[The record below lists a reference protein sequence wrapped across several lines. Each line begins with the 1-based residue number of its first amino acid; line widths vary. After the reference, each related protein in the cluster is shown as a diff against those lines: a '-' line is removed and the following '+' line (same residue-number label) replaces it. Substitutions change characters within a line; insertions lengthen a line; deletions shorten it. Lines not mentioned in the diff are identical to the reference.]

1 MIGKREGWRRSRVYD
16 RFWGRTKKL
25 WELRGEMG
33 IGLIRGRKIESLCG
47 LHEWGF
53 IKGSNMRDFHVV
65 YLVTQYKIFYLVIF
79 NKIQFK
85 GVRALMNRSK
95 NTSLLNS
102 MTNGIFA
109 RISSRKLSHNKTEMT

>member
-1 MIGKREGWRRSRVYD
+1 ME
-16 RFWGRTKKL
+16 
-25 WELRGEMG
+25 
-33 IGLIRGRKIESLCG
+33 IGLIRERKIESLCG

-85 GVRALMNRSK
+85 RRASVNEPIK
-95 NTSLLNS
+95 KY
-102 MTNGIFA
+102 IF
-109 RISSRKLSHNKTEMT
+109 IKFHD

>member
-1 MIGKREGWRRSRVYD
+1 
-16 RFWGRTKKL
+16 
-25 WELRGEMG
+25 MG
-33 IGLIRGRKIESLCG
+33 IGLIRERKIESLCG

-53 IKGSNMRDFHVV
+53 IKGEHMINFYFM
-65 YLVTQYKIFYLVIF
+65 IFFTGHPVIF

-102 MTNGIFA
+102 MTNRIFA